1 MPDSDYEFWCI
12 VQGETQ
18 PFPVIASS
26 GGSIGNL
33 RQAIKKERE
42 ISFKEFDALNLS
54 LWKVR
59 CF

>member
-1 MPDSDYEFWCI
+1 

-33 RQAIKKERE
+33 RQAIKKERD
-42 ISFKEFDALNLS
+42 ISFKEFDVLNLS